1 MAQIQAIKGFADLFP
16 AESAL
21 FQRME
26 AAARAVFPRY
36 AYGELRTPLMEPT
49 ELFHRS
55 IGAETDVV
63 QKEMYSFA
71 DARGRSMTLR
81 PEATAGVMRAYIEHG
96 VAAREAVSKFFTIGP
111 MFRHER
117 PQKGRMRQFH
127 QINCECLGPKEP
139 EADAELICMLME
151 FLGTLGLSGLTL
163 HINSLGCPQC
173 RPAYR
178 ALLRNWLISLDPEA
192 LCEDCR
198 RRTESNPL
206 RVLDC
211 KVPGC
216 KENTA
221 DAPHILD
228 HQCPECSAHFEA
240 VTRLLR
246 TRKIPFEIDH
256 RLVRGLDYYTR
267 TTFEVVSGNIGAQS
281 SVAGGGRYDGL
292 VSSLGGPDVAGL
304 GFACGME
311 RLALL
316 MQEQELPAP
325 RPDFYLAVLHDS
337 CRDAA
342 FSLAQDLR
350 LAGLAGILGFE
361 VRSVKSAM
369 RQADKSRA
377 RFALLLGPDEL
388 SGGTAMLK
396 NMESGE
402 QYAVPRAETAARL
415 AALSSPA
422 AKRPATAGTSGEHA

>member
-16 AESAL
+16 DESRQ
-21 FQRME
+21 FHRME
-26 AAARAVFPRY
+26 TAARAVFPRY
-36 AYGELRTPLMEPT
+36 AYGELRTPLMEHT
-49 ELFHRS
+49 ELFCRS
-55 IGAETDVV
+55 IGTETDVV
-63 QKEMYSFA
+63 QKEMYTFA
-71 DARGRSMTLR
+71 DAKGRSMTLR

-96 VAAREAVSKFFTIGP
+96 VSSREAVSKFFTVGP

-139 EADAELICMLME
+139 EADAELICMLMD
-151 FLGTLGLSGLTL
+151 FLGELGLTDLTL
-163 HINSLGCPQC
+163 QINSLGCPAC

-178 ALLRNWLISLDPEA
+178 KTLRDWLATLAPDA

-198 RRTESNPL
+198 RRMETNPL

-211 KVPGC
+211 KVPSC

-221 DAPHILD
+221 SAPRILD
-228 HQCPECSAHFEA
+228 HQCPDCAAHFEA
-240 VTRLLR
+240 VTRHLR
-246 TRKIPFEIDH
+246 AQNVPFEINH

-267 TTFEVVSGNIGAQS
+267 TTFEVVSNNIGAQG

-292 VSSLGGPDVAGL
+292 VSSLGGPEVPGL

-316 MQEQELPAP
+316 MQDQPDESP
-325 RPDFYLAVLHDS
+325 RPDFYLAVLDNA

-342 FSLAQDLR
+342 FALAQDLR
-350 LAGLAGILGFE
+350 RAGLSGTLGFE
-361 VRSVKSAM
+361 SRSVKSVM

-377 RFALLLGPDEL
+377 RHALLMGTDEL
-388 SGGTAMLK
+388 AQGTVMIK

-402 QYAVPRAETAARL
+402 QCGVPRENAAARL
-415 AALSSPA
+415 TASP
-422 AKRPATAGTSGEHA
+422 TSGNTEEKS

>member
-16 AESAL
+16 AESRL

-36 AYGELRTPLMEPT
+36 AYGELRTPLLEPT
-49 ELFHRS
+49 ELFRRS
-55 IGAETDVV
+55 IGTETDVV

-71 DARGRSMTLR
+71 DTRGRSMTLR

-96 VAAREAVSKFFTIGP
+96 VAAREAVSKFFTVGP

-151 FLGTLGLSGLTL
+151 FLDTLGLTGLTL
-163 HINSLGCPQC
+163 HINSLGCPRC

-178 ALLRNWLISLDPEA
+178 ALLRDWLTSLAPDS

-211 KVPGC
+211 KVLDC
-216 KENTA
+216 KDNTA
-221 DAPHILD
+221 AAPHFLD
-228 HQCPECSAHFEA
+228 HQCQECSAHFAA
-240 VTRLLR
+240 VTRLLKAR
-246 TRKIPFEIDH
+246 NIPFEIDH

-267 TTFEVVSGNIGAQS
+267 TTFEVVSGDIGAQS

-316 MQEQELPAP
+316 LQEQDLPAP
-325 RPDFYLAVLHDS
+325 RPDFYLAALDGS
-337 CRDAA
+337 CRDTG
-342 FSLAQDLR
+342 FHLAQDLR
-350 LAGLAGILGFE
+350 RAGLTGILGFE
-361 VRSVKSAM
+361 PRSVKSAM

-377 RFALLLGPDEL
+377 RFTLLLGQNEL
-388 SGGTAMLK
+388 SGGTVMLK
-396 NMESGE
+396 DMESGE
-402 QYAVPRAETAARL
+402 QRAVPLADAANRL
-415 AALSSPA
+415 AALSSPVA
-422 AKRPATAGTSGEHA
+422 QSPATAATSGEHA